1 MFKKTA
7 LAVIALSSSAVF
19 AGTMGPVCKASNVT
33 VPCEEKL
40 WGVGGHALYVQPT
53 SSAMQA
59 QRNIQTSTANYTRG
73 VNPTWAWGFQLE
85 TYYHYSA
92 GKDFNLNWYHLRQ
105 SGSYT
110 ATPNSNL
117 GTVVFPN
124 DSNQLNAVTTN
135 TSEIVNTAYDSTSN
149 AWDQVNV
156 EFGQRVDFFEDA
168 YARFHGGVEFARVSQ
183 GTNAI
188 SNGSYTNN
196 STAQTFNYA
205 DSYNA
210 VFNGF
215 GPRVG
220 ADLNYSLF
228 QDFKVYADGAV
239 GLLAGTS
246 KTSFGVGTK
255 NKTALNYSVF
265 NYSNGNVVPA
275 LDAKLGMTYDYKV
288 YNGDLTI
295 DAGWVW
301 AQYVG
306 SLAVSG
312 TTTGVGYAN
321 MGFQGVYFG
330 LKWLGA
336 SLI

>member
-1 MFKKTA
+1 MLKKTA
-7 LAVIALSSSAVF
+7 LAVLALSSSAVF

-40 WGVGGHALYVQPT
+40 WGIGGHALYVQPT

-59 QRNIQTSTANYTRG
+59 QRNIVTSTANYNRG

-85 TYYHYSA
+85 TYYNYSA
-92 GKDFNLNWYHLRQ
+92 GKDVNLNWYHLRQ

-110 ATPNSNL
+110 ATPNANL

-124 DSNQLNAVTTN
+124 DPNQLNAVTTN
-135 TSEIVNTAYDSTSN
+135 TNEVVNSAYDSVSN
-149 AWDQVNV
+149 SWDQVNI

-168 YARFHGGVEFARVSQ
+168 YARFHGGAEFASVGQ
-183 GTNAI
+183 GTNAT
-188 SNGSYTNN
+188 SNGTYTNN
-196 STAQTFNYA
+196 GNQTFNYA
-205 DSYNA
+205 DRYNA
-210 VFNGF
+210 VYNGF

-228 QDFKVYADGAV
+228 QDFKLYADGAV

-246 KTSFGVGTK
+246 KTSLGVGVK
-255 NKTALNYSVF
+255 NRTLNYTVI

-288 YNGDLTI
+288 MNGDLAL

-301 AQYVG
+301 AQYIG
-306 SLAVSG
+306 ALSVSG
-312 TTTGVGYAN
+312 TTSGVGNAN
-321 MGFQGVYFG
+321 IGFQGVYFG

-336 SLI
+336 SFI